1 VSFAERFA
9 ERNPI
14 FEAIFVIKPELK
26 LQKEMSVLQ
35 KGLQKDNPILEI
47 RSLPELY
54 LLEAKSFS
62 FFLAGW
68 FSNRVGYLAQW
79 IRVTNCNDL
88 QHWLYVAA
96 RGNYLPRL

>member
-14 FEAIFVIKPELK
+14 FEAIFMIMYGLK

-47 RSLPELY
+47 WGLPEVFLF
-54 LLEAKSFS
+54 EAKSFS
-62 FFLAGW
+62 CFLAGW
-68 FSNRVGYLAQW
+68 FSNKVEYLAQW
-79 IRVTNCNDL
+79 V
-88 QHWLYVAA
+88 
-96 RGNYLPRL
+96 